1 MGGLASRAIRRIR
14 AAVNFWAVLAIPAG
28 AAVAVYGAA
37 YAVQRALRWA
47 RNDLSN
53 RPALWDRFYAF
64 DWGDTTTN
72 NYGYAPATGEGPQ
85 RFQYG
90 ECLAVRDTSAG
101 PAIGCTRCGHTLCG
115 AAEDPRRRAL
125 MVEENLSDLSPLN
138 KYGWEDRIVIREY
151 CCPGCATVFT
161 TDVQF
166 RTDDPAAPEM
176 LLDPAQFAAAAVR
189 PSKPR
194 KKPAHA
200 A

>member
-1 MGGLASRAIRRIR
+1 TAE
-14 AAVNFWAVLAIPAG
+14 AARLYSVSIDAAG
-28 AAVAVYGAA
+28 AVDAGLTE
-37 YAVQRALRWA
+37 RARADKRKW
-47 RNDLSN
+47 RLSSGRRLGDDW
-53 RPALWDRFYAF
+53 RPGLKF
-64 DWGDTTTN
+64 
-72 NYGYAPATGEGPQ
+72 EGPQ

-115 AAEDPRRRAL
+115 AAEDPRGRAL

-166 RTDDPAAPEM
+166 RADDPAAPEM

-194 KKPAHA
+194 KKPAKA